1 MSEQSLLRFAERVA
15 GVVTELN
22 GFRISI
28 VNEEITSSDFDDDL
42 ADLFAKLNELEEAV
56 SRLADRFYG

>member
-1 MSEQSLLRFAERVA
+1 MNEQCLLQFAERVA
-15 GVVTELN
+15 DVVTELN

-42 ADLFAKLNELEEAV
+42 TDLFAKLKEVEEGV
-56 SRLADRFYG
+56 SRLADLFYG